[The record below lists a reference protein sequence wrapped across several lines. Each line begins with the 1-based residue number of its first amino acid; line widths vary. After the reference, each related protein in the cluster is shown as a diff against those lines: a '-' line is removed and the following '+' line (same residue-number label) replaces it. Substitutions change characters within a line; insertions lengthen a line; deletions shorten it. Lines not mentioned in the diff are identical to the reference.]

1 MVRLV
6 QGDHTRNAPVTTS
19 IAMQIYLVRVLE
31 ASLMFFRQ
39 REPMRQLLHQL
50 VLVTSIAGLTLEM
63 QLIDVGRNVTQMLTV
78 VSISIVSSNC
88 LIICVM
94 MSYSLFMLASDTT
107 MNSSSEY

>member
-1 MVRLV
+1 M
-6 QGDHTRNAPVTTS
+6 TTS